1 MGWYVKDKCKV
12 CGEDIRWEE
21 PEDRYPEDGDIWG
34 NYRRRKAED
43 RICVPCLCE
52 KDEKCTADLLT
63 SLLDSMSE
71 ESRGLFVRFLKI
83 QESRPDL
90 IVKTL
95 NDYHG
100 IEGIDTWG
108 LW

>member
-1 MGWYVKDKCKV
+1 
-12 CGEDIRWEE
+12 
-21 PEDRYPEDGDIWG
+21 
-34 NYRRRKAED
+34 
-43 RICVPCLCE
+43 
-52 KDEKCTADLLT
+52 
-63 SLLDSMSE
+63 MSE